1 MKKVFYSIYTKI
13 LIFIL
18 CVVSF
23 TAAFNTGI
31 NGLKIWN
38 DLKSEVYYFEE
49 SFDKSYFLSNVI
61 NNVSLE
67 LYNVTSTYIN
77 NNSYDIKGYLDSNI
91 DNNFFDYCIIIDD
104 QKFTNMEE
112 NKTNHQFY
120 YHLKTNSNKKITSE
134 MNPEIRRFAVF
145 VSDFKNKNVDIYV
158 GLTQQYINTCEEIWN
173 EQRVFV
179 NDIIGKV
186 ASLVLAGIIL
196 FGYLMIVTGK
206 DAQGNL
212 VNYAIDRLYIELKVF
227 FMMVVTGLVTLVLM
241 ALIHR
246 YTRGYLSFDVIH
258 LYTIIGGFIVF
269 STLLE
274 GILSFIRNIKAKT
287 IVSKSIILSLMVL
300 ILKWMKGLF
309 TIGFSF
315 TSDILKQMTT
325 FIWNYMTISVL
336 IVLFV
341 FTAVIGLLGACATES
356 IIFILIGLVLFVV
369 LGYFVMMYLNNLY
382 EIKIGVEKIKSG
394 DINHKIKTL
403 TFKDLDHLKD
413 GINDMSNG
421 IQESIEQA
429 LKAERLK
436 TELITNVSHDLKTP
450 LTSIINYTKLLSQ
463 IENLSEEAKD
473 YIAIIDK
480 KSERLKTLTQD
491 LFDISKV
498 QSGNEQIILEKLN
511 VETLITQSLAE
522 YETEL
527 EKFTIIT
534 NIKEDLYIQSD
545 GRKMSRVFSNLLMN
559 ISKYSMSNTRV
570 FIQAYERD
578 NFVIIE
584 MKNISSYPLDFNPDE
599 IMQRFKRGDESRTDE
614 GHGLG
619 LAIVKSYVEA
629 TGGIFEI
636 VLDGDMFKAIIKYIK
651 IKNSYV

>member
-1 MKKVFYSIYTKI
+1 MRKVFYSTYTKI
-13 LIFIL
+13 LVFIL
-18 CVVSF
+18 CVASF
-23 TAAFNTGI
+23 VAAFNTGI
-31 NGLKIWN
+31 NGIKIWD

-49 SFDKSYFLSNVI
+49 SFDQSNFLSNVL
-61 NNVSLE
+61 NDVSYE
-67 LYNVTSTYIN
+67 LYNVTCTYIH

-91 DNNFFDYCIIIDD
+91 DPNFFDYYIIIDD
-104 QKFTNMEE
+104 QKFTNIQVDQADHE
-112 NKTNHQFY
+112 FY
-120 YHLKTNSNKKITSE
+120 YHIKINKNKPIMDE
-134 MNPEIRRFAVF
+134 INPGNRWFGIIYN
-145 VSDFKNKNVDIYV
+145 DFKNRSVEIYV
-158 GLTQQYINTCEEIWN
+158 GLTQSYINTCEALWN

-196 FGYLMIVTGK
+196 FSYLMIVTGK

-212 VNYAIDRLYIELKVF
+212 VNYAIDRLYIELKFF
-227 FMMVVTGLVTLVLM
+227 FMMVVTGLATLVLM

-246 YTRGYLSFDVIH
+246 YTRGYLSFNVIH
-258 LYTIIGGFIVF
+258 LYTIIGGAIVF

-287 IVSKSIILSLMVL
+287 IVSKSMILSLMGV

-315 TSDILKQMTT
+315 TSDIMKQMTT

-341 FTAVIGLLGACATES
+341 FTAMIGLLGAYATQSVE
-356 IIFILIGLVLFVV
+356 FILIGFILFVV

-463 IENLSEEAKD
+463 IENLPEEAKD

-498 QSGNEQIILEKLN
+498 QSGNEQINLEKLN

-527 EKFTIIT
+527 EKLTIIT
-534 NIKEDLYIQSD
+534 NIEEDLYIKSD
-545 GRKMSRVFSNLLMN
+545 GRKMSRVFSNLLLN
-559 ISKYSMSNTRV
+559 IAKYSLSNTRV
-570 FIQAYERD
+570 FIHAYKKD
-578 NFVIIE
+578 NSVIIE

-629 TGGIFEI
+629 TGGIFDI
-636 VLDGDMFKAIIKYIK
+636 VLDGDMFKAIIKYTK
-651 IKNSYV
+651 I